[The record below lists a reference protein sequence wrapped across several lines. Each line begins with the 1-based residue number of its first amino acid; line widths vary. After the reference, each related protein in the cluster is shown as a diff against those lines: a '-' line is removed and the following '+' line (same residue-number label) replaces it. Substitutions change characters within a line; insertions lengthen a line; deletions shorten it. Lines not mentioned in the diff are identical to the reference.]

1 MPKSLSCDQSF
12 QAQPLST
19 QPMHRNQLLWHDLL
33 PGGCHWSARIRRGTV
48 LQFTALDAGA
58 NLSALFFNAEE
69 KLERYNMPDTLKA
82 QHTAFLTAGHIC
94 YSDMG
99 RVLCSVVR
107 DDTGWI
113 DAFCGV
119 SDASTIEKKY
129 GKKDFGAARNGMYRN
144 GRDGMLVELEKW
156 GLAARDLVANINLF
170 SKVTVSDTGHLHY
183 QAEHSKA
190 DDVIELRFEMDTL
203 VVLSAAPHPLSTA
216 ETYSPSPVRISA
228 YHALPVAA
236 DDPCRISCEQNTRGF
251 LNNAR
256 YFGDL

>member
-1 MPKSLSCDQSF
+1 MSK
-12 QAQPLST
+12 PLSNQQFHT
-19 QPMHRNQLLWHDLL
+19 NQLLWQDTL
-33 PGGCHWSARIRRGTV
+33 PSGCHWSARIRRGTV
-48 LQFTALDAGA
+48 LQFTALAANA

-82 QHTAFLTAGHIC
+82 QHTAFLTAGHVC

-99 RVLCSVVR
+99 RVLCSIVR

-119 SDASTIEKKY
+119 SDAATIEKKY

-144 GRDGMLVELEKW
+144 GRDGLLVELEKW
-156 GLAARDLVANINLF
+156 GLAPRDLVANINLF
-170 SKVTVSDTGHLHY
+170 SKVTVNDDGALQY
-183 QAEHSKA
+183 QASHNKK

-203 VVLSAAPHPLSTA
+203 VVLSAAPHPLTTA
-216 ETYSPSPVRISA
+216 ESYSPAPIRIAA
-228 YHALPVAA
+228 YQALPVAE
-236 DDPCRISCEQNTRGF
+236 DDLCRTSCEQNVRGF

-256 YFGDL
+256 YFA